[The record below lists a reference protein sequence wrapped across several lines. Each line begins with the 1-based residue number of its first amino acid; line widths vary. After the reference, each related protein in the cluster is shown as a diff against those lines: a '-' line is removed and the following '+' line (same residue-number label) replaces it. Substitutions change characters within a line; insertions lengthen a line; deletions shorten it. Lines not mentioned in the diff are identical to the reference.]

1 MTGGSDGFVRL
12 SFNNLDEQN
21 KHVYFRWWDIR
32 NFEKAKD
39 KFIVDTENKNPEYA
53 G

>member
-1 MTGGSDGFVRL
+1 MAL
-12 SFNNLDEQN
+12 SGQVSTTLMKN